1 MCYKCRYV
9 VNKQL
14 TREPCKN
21 EAQASNST
29 LCLPNIARA
38 GNSKAFCVICRAPYK
53 SGLTVT
59 IPENAELD
67 LLFMFKIYASE

>member
-1 MCYKCRYV
+1 M

-14 TREPCKN
+14 TREPLQELN
-21 EAQASNST
+21 EAQTSNST

-67 LLFMFKIYASE
+67 LLFMFKI